1 MDVLAQYVLFSV
13 IGLLIIFP
21 ILHFLLKK
29 LGRDPRNTL
38 PHNFASRVKV
48 PLIVLLLAIALQVGL
63 LNQNFLTED
72 GYADFFEHLRSLMII
87 FSLTWFVILAI
98 DILKTQLL
106 RKYDL
111 SATDNLTAR
120 KHYTQFTILQRI
132 AVFIVIVFAIGIALL
147 TFDGVKE
154 VGVSILTSAGI
165 AGIILGLSAQKAIG
179 TLLAGIQIAITQPIR
194 TDDVVIVEGEWGR
207 IEEIHLTY
215 VVVAIW
221 DQRRLVLPT
230 TYFIDTPFENWT
242 RTTSE
247 ILGTVY
253 IYTDYSVSVDE
264 LRDELTR
271 LLHSTDLWDEKVNV
285 VQVTDT
291 TEKTMEIRAL
301 MSAKDS
307 STAWSLRVFVRENLL
322 KFIRDKYPQSLP
334 HSRVILKNHSSEE
347 Y

>member
-13 IGLLIIFP
+13 IGLLIVFP

-29 LGRDPRNTL
+29 LGRDPRNIL
-38 PHNFASRVKV
+38 PLNFASRVKT

-63 LNQNFLTED
+63 LNQKILTED
-72 GYADFFEHLRSLMII
+72 GYANFFEHLRSLLII
-87 FSLTWFVILAI
+87 FSLTWFIILAI
-98 DILKTQLL
+98 NILKTQLL

-111 SATDNLTAR
+111 SAADNLTAR
-120 KHYTQFTILQRI
+120 KHYTQFNILERITI
-132 AVFIVIVFAIGIALL
+132 FIVVVFAIGIALL

-221 DQRRLVLPT
+221 DQRRLVVPT
-230 TYFIDTPFENWT
+230 TNFIDTPFENRT
-242 RTTSE
+242 RTSSE
-247 ILGTVY
+247 IL
-253 IYTDYSVSVDE
+253 
-264 LRDELTR
+264 
-271 LLHSTDLWDEKVNV
+271 
-285 VQVTDT
+285 
-291 TEKTMEIRAL
+291 
-301 MSAKDS
+301 
-307 STAWSLRVFVRENLL
+307 
-322 KFIRDKYPQSLP
+322 
-334 HSRVILKNHSSEE
+334 
-347 Y
+347 